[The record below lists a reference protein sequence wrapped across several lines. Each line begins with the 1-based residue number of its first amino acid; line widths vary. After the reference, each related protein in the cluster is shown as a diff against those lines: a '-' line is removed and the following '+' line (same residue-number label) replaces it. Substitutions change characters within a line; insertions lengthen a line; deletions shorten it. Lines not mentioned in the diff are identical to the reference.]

1 MLSCDVTVMKP
12 FGRRVTKKWLE
23 RVAREVC
30 AAEAVAYPAALGVVI
45 TDDEAVRELNRRWRG
60 MDRTTDVLSFSLQEG
75 DAEFPPD
82 PEGVIQLGEVI
93 ISLPQAQR
101 QAERRGH
108 SLRQEITLL
117 TVHGILHLLGYDHE
131 RPAER
136 KKMRVREAEILS
148 RLLEGNTR
156 AKRCH
161 R

>member
-1 MLSCDVTVMKP
+1 MFSCDVTVMRP
-12 FGRRVTKKWLE
+12 FGRRVAKAWLE
-23 RVAREVC
+23 RVAQEVG
-30 AAEAVAYPAALGVVI
+30 AAEAVAYPAALSVVI

-60 MDRTTDVLSFSLQEG
+60 MDRTTDVLSFSFQEG

-101 QAERRGH
+101 QAERRGY
-108 SLRQEITLL
+108 SLRREITLL
-117 TVHGILHLLGYDHE
+117 AVHGILHLLGYDHE

-136 KKMRVREAEILS
+136 KKMQAREAEILS
-148 RLLEGNTR
+148 RLMEGDTR